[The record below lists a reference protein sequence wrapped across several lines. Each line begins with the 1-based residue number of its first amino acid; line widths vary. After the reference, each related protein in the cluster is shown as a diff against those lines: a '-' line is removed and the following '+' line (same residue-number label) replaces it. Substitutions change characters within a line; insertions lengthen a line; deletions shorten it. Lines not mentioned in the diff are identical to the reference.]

1 MLFSKKP
8 KIQIMNKIIFV
19 LIGGI
24 ILSGIGCTKLNV
36 PIQSQ
41 YTPAN
46 FPTTV
51 SDFTA
56 AIGPIYTQL
65 ANSSSASTR
74 YAVEYWRMQELST
87 DEAIIPARDGNYDD
101 GGQYRF
107 LHLHTWSPD
116 HPNVIGCWQWG
127 FGGIDQCNSLVNVF
141 EQAPNSSNKAEA
153 IAEVKA
159 MRDLFYFF
167 MMDLYGNIPI
177 IDTFP
182 VIGSPATQPRSAV
195 FAFIENDLKAQLP
208 ILTSEVDGTT
218 YGRATKFMAFALLE
232 KMYLNAEYYTGTP
245 RYTDAVA
252 MADSIQLQGS
262 YSLDANYGSI
272 FAPTNGPGV
281 QETIFAVP
289 YDANLIPGDQM
300 TRYGFASYVYPL
312 YNLPAAGSVAMSTD
326 SGYYHQNFVLPG
338 DIRDTFWIR
347 GPQLYFPN
355 QAIDVSL
362 YPSSILPI
370 IQALYPLAVYPASN
384 TALYANYTSGT
395 LPGVVYSLPAYNLSF
410 WNINYTDSLV
420 LRGDPSKMD
429 IGDDIFAQCEG
440 IRSKK
445 FYPDPNENAQT
456 EDQNNDVP
464 VFRLSDVLLMKAEAI
479 LRGASAT
486 TVKGTLQTP
495 VVLVNMIRNRVNAL
509 PATGSF
515 TLDSILPERAREFA
529 WEAWRRNDLIRFGQF
544 EGAWGFNPGNPN
556 TNLRIYPVPSEE
568 LSLNPNLVQN
578 PGY

>member
-1 MLFSKKP
+1 MLIVMS
-8 KIQIMNKIIFV
+8 
-19 LIGGI
+19 
-24 ILSGIGCTKLNV
+24 CTKLQV

-46 FPTTV
+46 FPTTA

-116 HPNVIGCWQWG
+116 HPNVTGCWEWG
-127 FGGIDQCNSLVNVF
+127 FGGIDQCNSLLNLF
-141 EQAPNSSNKAEA
+141 NAAPNSPAKATA
-153 IAEVKA
+153 LAEVRA

-177 IDTFP
+177 VDTFP
-182 VIGSPATQPRSAV
+182 VIGSPATMPRAQV
-195 FAFIENDLKAQLP
+195 FAFLENDLKTALP
-208 ILTSEVDGTT
+208 NLTTEVDATT
-218 YGRATKFMAFALLE
+218 YGRATKFLAFAILE

-252 MADSIQLQGS
+252 MADSIQTEGP
-262 YSLDANYGSI
+262 YALDANYGSI

-281 QETIFAVP
+281 RETIFAVP
-289 YDANLIPGDQM
+289 YDANLIPGDQFN
-300 TRYGFASYVYPL
+300 RYGGASYIYPL
-312 YNLPAAGSVAMSTD
+312 YNLPVPGSIAMSTD
-326 SGYYHQNFVLPG
+326 SGFYHQNFVLPG
-338 DIRDTFWIR
+338 DTRDTFWIR
-347 GPQLYFPN
+347 GSQHYFPN
-355 QAIDVSL
+355 QPINESL
-362 YPSSILPI
+362 YPSSIIPVL
-370 IQALYPLAVYPASN
+370 QTLYPLAIYPASN
-384 TALYANYTSGT
+384 IALYANYTSGT
-395 LPGVVYSLPAYNLSF
+395 LPNVVYYLPSPYNIAF
-410 WNINYTDSLV
+410 WNITYTDSLV

-429 IGDDIFAQCEG
+429 VGDDVFAQCEG

-445 FYPDPNENAQT
+445 YYPDPNENAQT
-456 EDQNNDVP
+456 EDANNDVP
-464 VFRLSDVLLMKAEAI
+464 VFRLADVLLMKAEAI

-495 VVLVNMIRNRVNAL
+495 AVLINLVRNRVGAQ
-509 PATGSF
+509 PTTVP

-529 WEAWRRNDLIRFGQF
+529 WEAWRRNDLIRFGLF
-544 EGAWGFNPGNPN
+544 EGAWGFNPGSTN
-556 TNLRIYPVPSEE
+556 TNLRIYPVPSTE

>member
-1 MLFSKKP
+1 MKIMKK
-8 KIQIMNKIIFV
+8 IVSV
-19 LIGGI
+19 LIGGVM
-24 ILSGIGCTKLNV
+24 LFVLGCTKLKV

-46 FPTTV
+46 FPTTS
-51 SDFTA
+51 SDYTA

-65 ANSSSASTR
+65 ANSSAAGTR

-116 HPNVIGCWQWG
+116 HPNVTGCWEWG
-127 FGGIDQCNSLVNVF
+127 FGAIDQCNSLLNLF
-141 EQAPNSSNKAEA
+141 NAAPNSATKSTAL
-153 IAEVKA
+153 AEVRA

-167 MMDLYGNIPI
+167 MLDLYGNIPI

-182 VIGSPATQPRSAV
+182 VIGSPATMPRAQV
-195 FAFIENDLKAQLP
+195 FTFIENDLKSILP
-208 ILTSEVDGTT
+208 TLTMTVDATT

-232 KMYLNAEYYTGTP
+232 KMYLNAAYYTGTP

-252 MADSIQLQGS
+252 MADSIQLQGT
-262 YSLDANYGSI
+262 YALDANYGSV

-281 QETIFAVP
+281 KETIFAVP

-300 TRYGFASYVYPL
+300 SRYGFASYVYPL
-312 YNLPAAGSVAMSTD
+312 YNLPGPSSVAMSTD
-326 SGYYHQNFVLPG
+326 SGFYHQNFVLPG
-338 DIRDTFWIR
+338 DTRDTFWLR
-347 GPQLYFPN
+347 GPQHYFPN
-355 QAIDVSL
+355 QAIETSL
-362 YPSSILPI
+362 YPSSILPVLEN
-370 IQALYPLAVYPASN
+370 LYPLAIYPASN
-384 TALYANYTSGT
+384 IALYADYTSGT
-395 LPGVVYSLPAYNLSF
+395 LPGVAYYLGAPYNIAF

-429 IGDDIFAQCEG
+429 IGDDVFAQCEG

-445 FYPDPNENAQT
+445 FYPDPNENPQT
-456 EDQNNDVP
+456 EDQNNDIP
-464 VFRLSDVLLMKAEAI
+464 VFRLADVLMMKAEAI

-486 TVKGTLQTP
+486 TVKGVLQTP
-495 VVLVNMIRNRVNAL
+495 VVLTNMIRARVGAQL
-509 PATGSF
+509 ATSSYN
-515 TLDSILPERAREFA
+515 LDSVLPERAREFA
-529 WEAWRRNDLIRFGQF
+529 WEGWRRNDLIRFGAF
-544 EGAWGFNPGNPN
+544 EGAWGFNPGNPGN
-556 TNLRIYPVPSEE
+556 TNLRIYPVPSTE